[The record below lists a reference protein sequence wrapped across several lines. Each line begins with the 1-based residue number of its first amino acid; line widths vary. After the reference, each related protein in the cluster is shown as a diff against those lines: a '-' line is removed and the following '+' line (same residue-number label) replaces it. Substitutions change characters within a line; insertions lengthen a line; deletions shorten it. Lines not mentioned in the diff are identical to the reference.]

1 MRNVLERENL
11 DDLVN
16 RKTLERVTIDGD
28 SPVGENHFALF
39 VNYLEYR
46 QAKTTWRETGRTNL
60 PRLNII
66 WSSIAHK
73 YREGKVK
80 SRGVTPVK

>member
-1 MRNVLERENL
+1 MRNVLEGENL
-11 DDLVN
+11 DILVS
-16 RKTLERVTIDGD
+16 RRTLEKAAIDGD
-28 SPVGENHFALF
+28 SPVGENQNALL
-39 VNYLEYR
+39 VIYLEYH
-46 QAKTTWRETGRTNL
+46 QAKITWWETGRTNL

-66 WSSIAHK
+66 WSSIVYK